1 METPEIAA
9 KLNSIDDLHLRTLD
23 VLSGEVTQ
31 WTLLNADC
39 YPRVALWLEYADRI
53 HGLSRTDVL
62 DLLDGKPSWLH
73 PDNDFLTECLY
84 G

>member
-9 KLNSIDDLHLRTLD
+9 KLDTINDLHLRTLD

-31 WTLLNADC
+31 WTLRNADC
-39 YPRVALWLEYADRI
+39 YPRIALWLEYADRI

-62 DLLDGKPSWLH
+62 MGITALGRWVGSSA
-73 PDNDFLTECLY
+73 
-84 G
+84 